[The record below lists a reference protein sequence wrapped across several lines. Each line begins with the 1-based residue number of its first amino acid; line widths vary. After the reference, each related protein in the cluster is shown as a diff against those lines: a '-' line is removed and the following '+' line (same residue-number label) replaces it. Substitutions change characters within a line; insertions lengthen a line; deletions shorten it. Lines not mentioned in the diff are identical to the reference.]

1 MASVLSLAIKIN
13 ADASG
18 LKLDPVERALKQLG
32 AETDKVT
39 SIFDRFT
46 SASEGAARAQAATD
60 KALTD
65 LTAARVAGT
74 VSAEQFAESFN
85 KIRDAATQ
93 QAAAFAEGQRLTEAN
108 RTEEEKR
115 AIALAR
121 LNELLELG
129 AIDQENFNRASA
141 VASGANAEAARLAA
155 ESAQAQAEAVRLQ
168 AEGQRITEANRTE
181 EERRAI
187 TLARLNELF
196 DQGAIGQETFSRA
209 TAEASGANAEASRV
223 AAEAAQQQSEAA
235 KVQADALRQRQ
246 ALESRAASII
256 NANLTAQERYEQSL
270 RELND
275 LQRQGLLTQEQYNR
289 AVTAA
294 RKPLE
299 DSAAAA
305 EKAANANKQS
315 TLQFNEL
322 SGIFAALPGPLGNIA
337 GRISGLASAGQGLS
351 RIFAGGLK
359 TGLTSIAS
367 SVTALINPFTL
378 ALAGITAFAAGA
390 VAVVRGLV
398 ALEDRVE
405 RLSRLSTQLGVSF
418 EFVQVLEEAG
428 RRADVSIEQ
437 LSGSFARLQN
447 TLAGADEES
456 KKAQTA
462 LQRLGVSVQ
471 DFGALSEQQRID
483 LIGERLAA
491 IEDPAQR
498 SAAAIALFGRSGV
511 ALLPFFNEL
520 TGAADDMERFG
531 RALSDAQRRDIA
543 EFGASMDRLGVATGS
558 ASNQLL
564 AEFSPAAARA
574 ADAASVAAG
583 AVARNSDVVASALGN
598 TVNALTG
605 GTLTVLDLA
614 ARAIGLFSDNSQ
626 EATAA
631 AQGTAEA
638 VARSA
643 EEVDALNK
651 AFAGSQKGLDAAI
664 AKAGEFGQA
673 GFDAAFEFEQALA
686 DLQEQAGENELNAEQ
701 YARGVAN
708 ATAEFEKQ
716 IDVVQR
722 VAEENRRLA
731 EEAQRRAEAEA
742 KAVQDIIDANLE
754 QIRVDEQFRGDSQRA
769 QAADNLLKLQQE
781 QLRVEEQ
788 LQAARASG
796 DVEAINALTG
806 RLATLDQVAARERD
820 IASGAAKDREAAAKA
835 ADDLNDKLFAD
846 AQKRA
851 DAEAAIR
858 EQIAAQEQKL
868 QDRVFEIEQAR
879 LEELAATR
887 TGAVQINDIR
897 SGGIGALFD
906 TLREDPAISEAKK
919 QTKELTEIRK
929 GIAALEADRVDILA
943 GTG

>member
-18 LKLDPVERALKQLG
+18 LKLDPVEKALQRLG
-32 AETDKVT
+32 QETAKVT
-39 SIFDRFT
+39 SIFDKFT

-85 KIRDAATQ
+85 KIRDAATE
-93 QAAAFAEGQRLTEAN
+93 QAAAF
-108 RTEEEKR
+108 
-115 AIALAR
+115 
-121 LNELLELG
+121 
-129 AIDQENFNRASA
+129 
-141 VASGANAEAARLAA
+141 
-155 ESAQAQAEAVRLQ
+155 

-196 DQGAIGQETFSRA
+196 AQGAIEQETFNRA
-209 TAEASGANAEASRV
+209 TAEASGANAEASR
-223 AAEAAQQQSEAA
+223 AAAAAAQQQAEAT
-235 KVQADALRQRQ
+235 KVQADALRERQ

-305 EKAANANKQS
+305 EKAANANKES

-337 GRISGLASAGQGLS
+337 GRISGLASAGEGLS
-351 RIFAGGLK
+351 RIFAGGLRAGIGNLVGSF
-359 TGLTSIAS
+359 TALVNP
-367 SVTALINPFTL
+367 VTA
-378 ALAGITAFAAGA
+378 ALAGVAAFAAA
-390 VAVVRGLV
+390 ATAITRGLV
-398 ALEDRVE
+398 DLEARVKG
-405 RLSRLSTQLGVSF
+405 LGAAADQLGVSF
-418 EFVQVLEEAG
+418 QTIQVLEEAAS
-428 RRADVSIEQ
+428 RAGTSIEAASAGIQ
-437 LSGSFARLQN
+437 KFA
-447 TLAGADEES
+447 A
-456 KKAQTA
+456 
-462 LQRLGVSVQ
+462 
-471 DFGALSEQQRID
+471 RID
-483 LIGERLAA
+483 DARSGTGAAAEAFRELGISQEELANTAPTELAA
-491 IEDPAQR
+491 RVAEELGKIEDPARRAALQVDLLGKSGEELR
-498 SAAAIALFGRSGV
+498 RTFSEIPGAAADLEKFGAAISPEDRARIEALGPAFDGFGV
-511 ALLPFFNEL
+511 ALRGLGQSIITPFAGIVAGL
-520 TGAADDMERFG
+520 TETLGSLINVVTAVAQVIGFVLAPVLDGIGAAFSLVADGINNTVGFFRSF
-531 RALSDAQRRDIA
+531 
-543 EFGASMDRLGVATGS
+543 FASTD
-558 ASNQLL
+558 
-564 AEFSPAAARA
+564 EA
-574 ADAASVAAG
+574 ADKVETLKEAAE
-583 AVARNSDVVASALGN
+583 
-598 TVNALTG
+598 
-605 GTLTVLDLA
+605 
-614 ARAIGLFSDNSQ
+614 
-626 EATAA
+626 EATAFDDA
-631 AQGTAEA
+631 AAKAFEQTLEGVRSKLSEA
-638 VARSA
+638 VDESA
-643 EEVDALNK
+643 N
-651 AFAGSQKGLDAAI
+651 
-664 AKAGEFGQA
+664 FGQA
-673 GFDAAFEFEQALA
+673 GFDAALQYQNSIDELQRQFDKGIINEESFKRAAEQANEA
-686 DLQEQAGENELNAEQ
+686 YEQ
-701 YARGVAN
+701 
-708 ATAEFEKQ
+708 Q
-716 IDVVQR
+716 IETIGR
-722 VAEENRRLA
+722 AAEETARK
-731 EEAQRRAEAEA
+731 AEAEA
-742 KAVQDIIDANLE
+742 DAVQSIIDANLE
-754 QIRVDEQFRGDSQRA
+754 QMRVDEQFGGDSQRA

-820 IASGAAKDREAAAKA
+820 IASGAAKDREDAAKA

-858 EQIAAQEQKL
+858 EQIAAQEQEL
-868 QDRVFEIEQAR
+868 LDRVFEIEQAR

-906 TLREDPAISEAKK
+906 TLKEDPAISEAKK

-929 GIAALEADRVDILA
+929 GIAALEADRIDILA
-943 GTG
+943 GNG